1 MKNIAEKI
9 EQIAKQSEID
19 KAKFEQLAKF
29 EETIQ
34 NLQKLAPLS
43 KPSYVFPQVDTIGRT
58 YNSLNK
64 K

>member
-1 MKNIAEKI
+1 MKNLAERI
-9 EQIAKQSEID
+9 EQITKQSEID
-19 KAKFEQLAKF
+19 KANFEQLIKF
-29 EETIQ
+29 EETIR

-43 KPSYVFPQVDTIGRT
+43 KPTYVFPQVDTIGRT